1 MSPHFYYLSC
11 DQSSFYKP
19 PFRISI
25 SLWPS
30 GPFLHSA
37 LNSII
42 SSGSDQGL
50 DTTMAEKVCA
60 WMDVEILIYFLLLLF
75 LVSIYLLFSAHSS
88 GFLFFLCGGPCF
100 WPYGPHLLFHYLY
113 WSISFHVRKCSSP
126 FNILLGLECPCFYV
140 LVLQKVTIMVIKVD
154 LECEKCHK
162 KIKKVLCR
170 IPRECLFLHVL

>member
-50 DTTMAEKVCA
+50 DKTMAEKVCA

-75 LVSIYLLFSAHSS
+75 LVSIYLLFSPFVWVFILFMRWSLFLALRTSS
-88 GFLFFLCGGPCF
+88 SFSLS
-100 WPYGPHLLFHYLY
+100 LL
-113 WSISFHVRKCSSP
+113 I
-126 FNILLGLECPCFYV
+126 NILPCQKVFQSFQYSSWLRNFV
-140 LVLQKVTIMVIKVD
+140 LVFM
-154 LECEKCHK
+154 CSY
-162 KIKKVLCR
+162 CR
-170 IPRECLFLHVL
+170 KSQ

>member
-19 PFRISI
+19 LFRISI

-50 DTTMAEKVCA
+50 DKTMAEKVCA

-126 FNILLGLECPCFYV
+126 FNILPGLEI
-140 LVLQKVTIMVIKVD
+140 LS
-154 LECEKCHK
+154 
-162 KIKKVLCR
+162 
-170 IPRECLFLHVL
+170 LFLCAPIAESHNNGDEGWPWMREMPQENQESTV